1 MKARHQTIRVLI
13 VDDIITFRER
23 FCNILK
29 TDDKLEIVGMAS
41 TGHEAVEIALKQKPD
56 VILMDVMMEDDTA
69 GIEASQKI
77 NEVLPEVKIIISTV
91 LEDDETVFNAFQT
104 GAVDYL
110 LKDSSAEEVLNAVH
124 AAYIDKSPIR
134 PYIARK
140 IRKEFKKMRSYQD
153 SLFFT
158 LGILTKLTNVELDI
172 LLLLCEGKKREDIA
186 KLRCIE
192 VSTVKTHISNLLRK
206 FEKKNTGEIV
216 SMLKKMEMIDL
227 IKQGINKN

>member
-1 MKARHQTIRVLI
+1 MKPKHSAIRVLI

-23 FCNILK
+23 FYNLLT
-29 TDDKLEIVGMAS
+29 TDDKIKIVGMAS
-41 TGHEAVEIALKQKPD
+41 SGHEAVEIALKEKPD

-69 GIEASQKI
+69 GIEAAQKI
-77 NEVLPEVKIIISTV
+77 NEALPDVKIIISTV

-110 LKDSSAEEVLNAVH
+110 LKDSNAEEVLNAVH

-140 IRKEFKKMRSYQD
+140 IRKEFKKMRRYQD
-153 SLFFT
+153 SLFSTF
-158 LGILTKLTNVELDI
+158 GILTKLTNVELDI
-172 LLLLCEGKKREDIA
+172 LLLLCEGRKREDIA
-186 KLRCIE
+186 RLRCIE
-192 VSTVKTHISNLLRK
+192 ISTVKTHISNLLKK
-206 FEKKNTGEIV
+206 FDKKNTSEIV
-216 SMLKKMEMIDL
+216 SMLKKMEMIEL